1 MPLSKLP
8 VLAKF
13 QEWQMDCQV
22 HKLGLPSHKPVQ
34 QRTDKVQPLILELLV
49 FQTELL
55 NIQIHLPT
63 RLQFTIHH
71 HLNHQD
77 TPLLLAE
84 VTISSSQTQRLG
96 RGGQRELLMEMM
108 RRREKDVMAVTREDV
123 DEEEEDMEE
132 DVATIVDVDTV
143 EDVVE
148 EETEIEEDTGEDE
161 EENVDSMMTE
171 EMIDHAE
178 AEDVVA
184 EDTEVVEV
192 HVAEDRMDTV
202 IRLLINSNF
211 TMIPNSIILQQ
222 NYELSQHRTES
233 DISFLNFVQSPV
245 TIPSY

>member
-1 MPLSKLP
+1 M
-8 VLAKF
+8 V
-13 QEWQMDCQV
+13 
-22 HKLGLPSHKPVQ
+22 
-34 QRTDKVQPLILELLV
+34 
-49 FQTELL
+49 
-55 NIQIHLPT
+55 
-63 RLQFTIHH
+63 
-71 HLNHQD
+71 
-77 TPLLLAE
+77 
-84 VTISSSQTQRLG
+84 
-96 RGGQRELLMEMM
+96 
-108 RRREKDVMAVTREDV
+108 VTREDV

-184 EDTEVVEV
+184 GNTEVVEV

-233 DISFLNFVQSPV
+233 DTSFLNFVQSPV

>member
-63 RLQFTIHH
+63 RLQFTIHQ

-84 VTISSSQTQRLG
+84 VTMSSSQIQRLG
-96 RGGQRELLMEMM
+96 LGGQRELLMEMM
-108 RRREKDVMAVTREDV
+108 RRREKDVMVVTREDV

-132 DVATIVDVDTV
+132 DVVTIVDVDTV
-143 EDVVE
+143 EAVVE
-148 EETEIEEDTGEDE
+148 EETGIEEDTGEDE

-178 AEDVVA
+178 GKKLFCK
-184 EDTEVVEV
+184 
-192 HVAEDRMDTV
+192 
-202 IRLLINSNF
+202 I
-211 TMIPNSIILQQ
+211 
-222 NYELSQHRTES
+222 
-233 DISFLNFVQSPV
+233 
-245 TIPSY
+245 

>member
-1 MPLSKLP
+1 M
-8 VLAKF
+8 
-13 QEWQMDCQV
+13 
-22 HKLGLPSHKPVQ
+22 G

-132 DVATIVDVDTV
+132 DVVI
-143 EDVVE
+143 
-148 EETEIEEDTGEDE
+148 I
-161 EENVDSMMTE
+161 
-171 EMIDHAE
+171 
-178 AEDVVA
+178 VA

-202 IRLLINSNF
+202 IRLLINSYF
-211 TMIPNSIILQQ
+211 TMIP
-222 NYELSQHRTES
+222 
-233 DISFLNFVQSPV
+233 
-245 TIPSY
+245 